1 MSTLTHS
8 KKLSGLF
15 ASFAVIVLLGANLAQ
30 TLTVNASTMI
40 FVFVKVIPA
49 ALIMGYLG
57 HLIGNIL
64 DKPGKTKK

>member
-15 ASFAVIVLLGANLAQ
+15 ASFAIIVLLGANLMQ
-30 TLTVNASTMI
+30 TLTINTSTMM

-64 DKPGKTKK
+64 DKPKKMRK